1 MDESVEN
8 KPNEETKVKSKK
20 PFGFYVCS
28 LGFTFERV
36 SFYTVKYMLAIWIA
50 TQTGKGGLGLTDVK
64 AASMASMFIALT
76 YITPVLGGY
85 VADYWLNPKFCV
97 GSGMILM
104 AIGYLFT
111 WQAHSIGMVWAMII
125 LVSIG
130 TGLFK
135 GNLSGVN
142 GLLFDDEKELNE
154 AFTVQYTFVNIGSFT
169 GTTFIVLLIP
179 LIGFNNVFLV
189 CSLFMFLDALWFI
202 LNRKSLGDAG
212 SKPFK
217 IDQRKFKS
225 VAAQN
230 DETEDGKNAPL
241 TAGDKKRVTAI
252 ILVTLFSV
260 VFWMA
265 WYLAYMPVYYYFGHG
280 DGAAFLNRANWA
292 IGSFNVPTSY
302 FDSVNAL
309 VCIALGPI
317 LAKLWT
323 KLAKRPQGDMSMFK
337 KTALG
342 MIFMGISYVIMIVAD
357 FVGQGNASMVWI
369 VVVGI
374 VMSLGEMVFSPLGNS
389 FITKMA
395 PSKLMGLL
403 LGFWPVAVFFATLI
417 YPKVYAILKTT
428 DPTQFQI
435 GYGILAL
442 IVIGLGVVLYLSSKS
457 LDRLESAK

>member
-1 MDESVEN
+1 MEDSVKDN
-8 KPNEETKVKSKK
+8 TSQTVKTKK

-28 LGFTFERV
+28 LGFTFERA

-50 TQTGKGGLGLTDVK
+50 TQASKGGLGLTDVK

-76 YITPVLGGY
+76 YITPVIGGY
-85 VADYWLNPKFCV
+85 VADYWLNPKVCV
-97 GSGMILM
+97 GTGMILM

-111 WQAHSIGMVWAMII
+111 WQAHSIGMVWLMII
-125 LVSIG
+125 LVAIG

-135 GNLSGVN
+135 GNLSGIN

-154 AFTVQYTFVNIGSFT
+154 AFTVQYTFVNLGSFS

-179 LIGFNNVFLV
+179 IIGFNNVFLV
-189 CSLFMFLDALWFI
+189 CSLLMFLDAIWFI
-202 LNRKSLGDAG
+202 ANQKTFGSAG

-225 VAAQN
+225 AGSAEKT
-230 DETEDGKNAPL
+230 DDGKSAPL
-241 TAGDKKRVTAI
+241 TSGDKKRVTAI
-252 ILVTLFSV
+252 VLVTLFSV

-265 WYLAYMPVYYYFGHG
+265 WYLAYMPIYYYFGHG

-302 FDSVNAL
+302 FDSVNAI
-309 VCIALGPI
+309 VCIILGPI

-323 KLAKRPQGDMSMFK
+323 KLARRPQGDMSMFK

-342 MIFMGISYVIMIVAD
+342 MIFMGISYVVMIFAD
-357 FVGQGNASMVWI
+357 FIGQGNASILWI
-369 VVVGI
+369 VVVGFF
-374 VMSLGEMVFSPLGNS
+374 MSLGEMVFSPLGNS

-417 YPKVYAILKTT
+417 YPSVYSVLKTT
-428 DPTQFQI
+428 DPRQFQV
-435 GYGILAL
+435 GFGILAL
-442 IVIGLGVVLYLSSKS
+442 IVIGLGLILYLSSKS
-457 LDRLESAK
+457 LDKLENAK

>member
-1 MDESVEN
+1 MDEDVVDSKTN
-8 KPNEETKVKSKK
+8 SKKKIKSKK

-28 LGFTFERV
+28 LGFTFERT

-50 TQTGKGGLGLTDVK
+50 TQVGKGGLGLTDVQ
-64 AASMASMFIALT
+64 AASMASMFIAMT
-76 YITPVLGGY
+76 YITPVIGGY
-85 VADYWLNPKFCV
+85 IADYWLNPKICV
-97 GSGMILM
+97 ASGMILM

-111 WQAHSIGMVWAMII
+111 WQAHSIPMVWAMII

-135 GNLSGVN
+135 GNLSGIN
-142 GLLFDDEKELNE
+142 GLLFDDQEELNE
-154 AFTVQYTFVNIGSFT
+154 AFTVQYTFTNLGSFT

-179 LIGFNNVFLV
+179 VIGFNNVFLV
-189 CSLFMFLDALWFI
+189 CSLFMFLDAIWFI
-202 LNRKSLGDAG
+202 ANRKTFGDAG

-217 IDQRKFKS
+217 IDQRKFDS
-225 VAAQN
+225 VASKK
-230 DETEDGKNAPL
+230 TEDGKNAPL
-241 TAGDKKRVTAI
+241 TSGDKKRITAI

-265 WYLAYMPVYYYFGHG
+265 WYLAYMPIYYYFGHG

-292 IGSFNVPTSY
+292 LGSFSIPTSY

-309 VCIALGPI
+309 VCIAMGPI
-317 LAKLWT
+317 IGKLWT
-323 KLAKRPQGDMSMFK
+323 KLAQRPQGDMSIFK

-342 MIFMGISYVIMIVAD
+342 MIFMGLSYVVMIVAD
-357 FVGQGNASMVWI
+357 YVGQGNTSILWI
-369 VVVGI
+369 VLVGI
-374 VMSLGEMVFSPLGNS
+374 LMSIGEMVFSPLGNS
-389 FITKMA
+389 FITKLA

-403 LGFWPVAVFFATLI
+403 LGFWPIAVFFAALI
-417 YPKVYAILKTT
+417 YPKVYALLKTT
-428 DPTQFQI
+428 DPTSFQI

-442 IVIGLGVVLYLSSKS
+442 IVIGLGLALYLSSKS